1 MYVCVCL
8 DSFKYFW
15 WTKIT
20 FFLILCPWGKKW
32 VVNLFCQPSRKL
44 NYWDFLFG
52 YKKTKIK
59 IYWIDMELLNCEWIY
74 KYKNNDISAPVR
86 LSVKFDCSIF
96 LHPNFIIITQFT
108 QDWLDTFF
116 WLTLFSK
123 MCFFPPMQALE
134 VYEETKYDLDTPT
147 SPYFW

>member
-1 MYVCVCL
+1 MLTNLMPCMPCPIDHIAPNYYTGWVKKTAPLFLVYVCVCL

-86 LSVKFDCSIF
+86 LSVKFDHS
-96 LHPNFIIITQFT
+96 
-108 QDWLDTFF
+108 
-116 WLTLFSK
+116 
-123 MCFFPPMQALE
+123 FPPHGHKI
-134 VYEETKYDLDTPT
+134 EEKILFFILNT
-147 SPYFW
+147 